1 MASQKPSAAREP
13 EAPEAQDQSI
23 KARKSSLF
31 EVKTGP
37 VSVNRAFAEYVR
49 EASPAPLSPPT
60 KAILGAV
67 AAVVALLFLASLL
80 SSFRAKPARGPRLSS
95 SPTCKINTSVKYSYI
110 SAFRDVSANHG

>member
-1 MASQKPSAAREP
+1 MASQKPSGARAP

-37 VSVNRAFAEYVR
+37 ASVNRPFGEYVR
-49 EASPAPLSPPT
+49 EAAPAPLTPT
-60 KAILGAV
+60 MKAILGAL

-80 SSFRAKPARGPRLSS
+80 NSFRAKPSRRPRASELH
-95 SPTCKINTSVKYSYI
+95 KSYI
-110 SAFRDVSANHG
+110 CRYHNIVHISIVRGFSANHG